1 MKCIKL
7 EDNAKATNN
16 KKSKDSRST
25 LENPYSKENLSG
37 VLQDTELT
45 TSITTRRLLD
55 DSSRLDDSS
64 QAYITYRSCI
74 PAVNE
79 EKLSVLGFEVCMLV
93 HGAPLF

>member
-1 MKCIKL
+1 MKCVKL

-16 KKSKDSRST
+16 EKSKDSRST

-37 VLQDTELT
+37 VLHGTELI

-55 DSSRLDDSS
+55 DSSTLDDSS

-79 EKLSVLGFEVCMLV
+79 EKLSVLGFEVCLC
-93 HGAPLF
+93 